1 MDDKQRWLKLLART
15 SEVLAQLHV
24 SKCRQDRM
32 TRRGGG
38 SPSTP
43 LVFRVDASEAMVRIR
58 EVLQGIAVAW
68 AKDHRASAIY
78 VKTPQDLVV
87 FISSRIEWVTK
98 HQMSPFW
105 EEVLVDNV
113 RRGWGVVDVPT
124 EMMKLGVCGA
134 EVDGEVCR
142 AELWH
147 KENQTRVECPRCKAV
162 WSVLDRQQGQIDD
175 AADETLPLKQAV
187 LALVEYGMALT
198 LRQAQG
204 WTERVNPSTGE
215 PWLTPAAVDGGGV
228 RLYRM
233 GALAEIAADP
243 PRRGRPRTRAS

>member
-43 LVFRVDASEAMVRIR
+43 LVFRVDASEAMARIR

-68 AKDHRASAIY
+68 AKDHRSSAIY

-87 FISSRIEWVTK
+87 FISTRIEWVTK
-98 HQMSPFW
+98 HQMAPFW

-113 RRGWGVVDVPT
+113 RRAWAVVDVPV
-124 EMMKLGVCGA
+124 ELRKLGICGA
-134 EVDGEVCR
+134 EAEGDICR
-142 AELWH
+142 TELWH
-147 KENQTRVECPRCKAV
+147 KENQTRVECPRCRAV
-162 WSVLDRQQGQIDD
+162 WSVLDRQQDHIDD
-175 AADETLPLKQAV
+175 AAEETLPLSQAV
-187 LALVEYGMALT
+187 RALAEYGMTLT

-215 PWLTPAAVDGGGV
+215 PWLVPTEVDGLGV

-233 GALAEIAADP
+233 GDLAAIAADP
-243 PRRGRPRTRAS
+243 PRRGRPRVEAS